1 MSTAQL
7 QEIEANIARNKEIIA
22 KGASLERLK
31 ANPDFKKIVSEGFLK
46 ENAVRLVH
54 LKGDKNMIDPHKQ
67 AAIQAEIDAI
77 GHFASY
83 LNGVSRFASLAADS
97 LSADEQTREE
107 IAAEELGA

>member
-1 MSTAQL
+1 MSTTQM
-7 QEIEANIARNKEIIA
+7 QELEANIARNKAIMA

-31 ANPDFKKIVSEGFLK
+31 ANPDFKKVVSEGFLK

-54 LKGDKNMIDPHKQ
+54 LKGDKNMAEPHKQ

-83 LNGVSRFASLAADS
+83 LNDVSRFAALAADS
-97 LSADEQTREE
+97 LAADEQTREE
-107 IAAEELGA
+107 IAAEELAE